1 MAKRAT
7 FRVDMNRNIYRD
19 NYERDYWQD
28 YDAAENE
35 VAKRE
40 KKLTRRQIRIYH
52 KNVSKER
59 AEIEVPLSNRSEGR

>member
-1 MAKRAT
+1 
-7 FRVDMNRNIYRD
+7 MNRNIYRD

>member
-1 MAKRAT
+1 
-7 FRVDMNRNIYRD
+7 MNRNIYRD
-19 NYERDYWQD
+19 NYGRDYWQD